1 MKLIT
6 KRSLIKAA
14 HKRFTSSYMS
24 KSYTDKMSKLDPETC
39 TEDDIVLAVG
49 NRTWTNL
56 ECDNCGKAV
65 DAVVQVG
72 QDVEYDS
79 NVACVCLEC
88 LKKAVKIAKE
98 CK

>member
-6 KRSLIKAA
+6 KRSLIKEA
-14 HKRFTSSYMS
+14 HKRFTSSYIS
-24 KSYTDKMSKLDPETC
+24 KSYVDKMSKLDPEIC

-56 ECDNCGKAV
+56 ECDECGKAA

-72 QDVEYDS
+72 EDKEYDS
-79 NVACVCLEC
+79 NVACVCLKC
-88 LKKAVKIAKE
+88 LKKAVKMAAHNK
-98 CK
+98 